1 MLFVW
6 LGWSAMA
13 QPANDDCANAIVLP
27 VADNYYDSIYTLTG
41 STVSVTSCSGTDND
55 VWFRFTATASQ
66 HLIRAY
72 GASGVDVV
80 VNLRSGTCSGTS
92 FICRDNAGAGGAE
105 FILASGFVPGTDYHL
120 RISYAGTPGDFSV
133 CVVGPPDNDDCA
145 GARELTI
152 SSSCNPTNR
161 ISYLASQSQSAIN
174 CNGWTGNADDDTWY
188 YFVANDDTVTVEV
201 DGGSDYDPV
210 LEYFTGGCG
219 SLTSEGCADNTATG
233 GTESLEITGLTIGD
247 TIWVRTYY
255 YAGCGGAYSICAS
268 RTLPGGPGDN
278 CSMALLNGCGD
289 TVTGNSYGLQNF
301 ATTWSCLDSTLNYEG
316 NDVFYDIEITDPD
329 VTTLRVFVDSVG
341 DATDNYMM
349 VMLNGTTCSEGQC
362 DDFAQF
368 VLSTQA
374 FYHNG
379 QNYMDFSVTGAGTY
393 SLILDSDQDSLDY
406 FSFRVEC
413 LASGIQLDTSGC
425 GEDTDNDGLHLTWQ
439 NEPIDTLFP
448 GDSGTLCMTYYVRNE
463 LGWEWL
469 KYVDVTLGDCWTQV
483 TGLTPAGAGGNYDT
497 LGTWAA
503 GYDSATHALDWT
515 FTHSVNPNWGDGE
528 QGVSFDYDCYEYQFC
543 FDAVVDIGCTDSA
556 ELAINYQIT
565 DDGIGGTGNSVAS
578 NHLGVIPFLLPVEY
592 GYLTGEV
599 HPHYNLL
606 KWSTLQEVN
615 NDYFVVERSQ
625 DGQHFTPLGKV
636 DGAGNHVGELRY
648 QFKDQDPVPGVSY
661 YRLRQFDLN
670 GEWHLSDIIALT
682 RTGMYANLGVKV
694 SPNPFT
700 HQLIIGAEETLDHLS
715 ILNATGQIM
724 WQTAGGRQQWSV
736 ETADWPAGYYMIR
749 VTRNGIQQSHAVV
762 KP

>member
-1 MLFVW
+1 
-6 LGWSAMA
+6 MA
-13 QPANDDCANAIVLP
+13 QPVNDDCANAIVLP

-41 STVSVTSCSGTDND
+41 ATSSVTSCAGTDND

-80 VNLRSGTCSGTS
+80 VNLRSGTCNGSS

-105 FILASGFVPGTDYHL
+105 FILASGFVPGTDYHV
-120 RISYAGTPGDFSV
+120 RISYVGSPGDFSV
-133 CVVGPPDNDDCA
+133 CVVGPPDNDDCG
-145 GARELTI
+145 GARELNI

-188 YFVANDDTVTVEV
+188 FFVANDDTVTVEV

-247 TIWVRTYY
+247 TIWVRTYD
-255 YAGCGGAYSICAS
+255 YAGGGGAYSICAS

-425 GEDTDNDGLHLTWQ
+425 GVDTDNDGLHITWQ

-469 KYVDVTLGDCWTQV
+469 KYVDVTLGDCWTEV
-483 TGLTPAGAGGNYDT
+483 TGLTPAGAEGNYDT

-503 GYDSATHALDWT
+503 SYDSATHALDWT

-543 FDAVVDIGCTDSA
+543 FDAVIDIGCNDSA

-592 GYLTGEV
+592 GYWKGEV
-599 HPHYNLL
+599 YLNYNLL
-606 KWSTLQEVN
+606 KWSTRQEVN
-615 NDYFVVERSQ
+615 NDYFVVERSR

-636 DGAGNHVGELRY
+636 DGAGNHVGDLRY
-648 QFKDQDPVPGVSY
+648 EYKDKDPLPGIAY
-661 YRLRQFDLN
+661 YRLRQYDLN

-682 RTGMYANLGVKV
+682 RTGMYADLGVEV

-700 HQLIIGAEETLDHLS
+700 QQLSIRAEETLDHLS
-715 ILNATGQIM
+715 ILNATGQVM
-724 WQTAGGRQQWSV
+724 WQAAGGSQQWRLETAG
-736 ETADWPAGYYMIR
+736 WPSGYYMIR
-749 VTRNGIQQSHAVV
+749 VARNGVQQSYAVV